1 MIVTFGNFTAF
12 FLAALA
18 LIVREMYHYPKARR
32 FLLRTLSITSI
43 FTVLGGAEIEALNVL
58 HSRFAGIKAFDA
70 PISQTTKNYIFW
82 LSVIGVFTK
91 DIPKFAIQVSN
102 ILSF

>member
-1 MIVTFGNFTAF
+1 MIVTFGNFAAF

-43 FTVLGGAEIEALNVL
+43 FTVLGGAEIEALINGSSL
-58 HSRFAGIKAFDA
+58 PAKKQKKDWSEEQIKKYFRDNAAAAGISAHRE
-70 PISQTTKNYIFW
+70 SR
-82 LSVIGVFTK
+82 
-91 DIPKFAIQVSN
+91 
-102 ILSF
+102 